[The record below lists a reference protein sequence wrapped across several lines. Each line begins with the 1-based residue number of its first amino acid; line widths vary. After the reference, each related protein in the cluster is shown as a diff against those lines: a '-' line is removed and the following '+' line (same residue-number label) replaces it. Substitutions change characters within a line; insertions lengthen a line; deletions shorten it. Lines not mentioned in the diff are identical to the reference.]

1 MLNPAPAP
9 NFDPSPDSET
19 VRPHWLHAFVRARL
33 ARGAYLGLHL
43 TIGAIITLVA
53 GWAFGVIAE
62 DVMASAAIVEI
73 DEHLAAWFNAHATPF
88 VIGVA
93 KVATFLGGG
102 IWVTLTMVLLSLV
115 LIRQRHWYRLA
126 ALVLTVGGGSLV
138 NVILKHYF
146 ERPRPEVENPILH
159 LSTYSFPSGHTISA
173 TLLYGVL
180 ALYIAQRTRSWTQ
193 RIVAALA
200 GVTLIFLVA
209 LSRVCL
215 GVHYLSDVLGAICVG
230 LMWLAAC
237 VTGIEVIRRR
247 KEK

>member
-1 MLNPAPAP
+1 MAVSP
-9 NFDPSPDSET
+9 PSGDTPGPLPWPT
-19 VRPHWLHAFVRARL
+19 RFFRARL
-33 ARGAYLGLHL
+33 ERGAYLGLHL
-43 TIGAIITLVA
+43 TIGAMVTLLA

-62 DVMASAAIVEI
+62 DVMASAAIVEL
-73 DEHLAAWFNAHATPF
+73 DQHLARWFNSHATPL
-88 VIGVA
+88 VIGTA

-102 IWVTLTMVLLSLV
+102 VWVTGLTVFLSL
-115 LIRQRHWYRLA
+115 LLGFERHWYRLA
-126 ALVLTVGGGSLV
+126 ALVLTVGGGSLI

-180 ALYIAQRTRSWTQ
+180 ALYIAQRSPSWPR
-193 RIVAALA
+193 RILAALA

-215 GVHYLSDVLGAICVG
+215 GVHYLSDVLGAVCVG

-237 VTGIEVIRRR
+237 VTGVEVIRRR
-247 KEK
+247 KVARSR